1 MPSGKPKTLGLP
13 YVVAIAAISL
23 LVGGLAVYSLNL
35 FQSES
40 VGSEQ
45 TQVPVNLME
54 PRIIEDR
61 AEAEKVFAFISEGT
75 LARMAEQTPV
85 SMVVVLDD
93 SSWLEASVVLPEQGF
108 IVQSSR
114 LPLAGSGA
122 PGGDANNVNGYTS
135 QAMCPGHVY
144 QLFGEEVWPEGSYGV
159 GASTLF
165 QGVARNIALERFS
178 PDLWI
183 TIASEPFS
191 DAAYP
196 VDTWVLGQNDFL
208 AMNSDQGV
216 IRRLQF
222 DDSGALVA
230 LSDTSVPPLLRDQ
243 FIDDFASSPSL
254 QVIDEYLGE
263 DTAPDGPIPGV
274 GFLYGQLDGAIAG
287 LGSEDI
293 NWFAEVGRA
302 EWEWLTTA
310 PVDSEDFY
318 YEFFSEGN
326 LASIEAE
333 LGLNYVYDSIHAVRL
348 PDGEPFGIAAFADPG
363 APGEPYTFITADRDG
378 NSPAIDSQGEEI
390 ICTTGFDTLTLE
402 SPSVHLEGEE
412 EFFVE

>member
-23 LVGGLAVYSLNL
+23 LVGGVAVYSLNL

-45 TQVPVNLME
+45 TQVPVDLLE

-61 AEAEKVFAFISEGT
+61 AEAEKVFAFISQGT
-75 LARMAEQTPV
+75 VARMAEQIPM
-85 SMVVVLDD
+85 SMVMFLDD
-93 SSWLEASVVLPEQGF
+93 SWSLEASVVLPEQGL

-114 LPLAGSGA
+114 LPFAGSSA
-122 PGGDANNVNGYTS
+122 LGGDANNVNGYTS

-144 QLFGEEVWPEGSYGV
+144 QLRPEEVRPEDSYGV
-159 GASTLF
+159 DASNLF

-178 PDLWI
+178 PDFWI
-183 TIASEPFS
+183 TTVKEGFS

-196 VDTWVLGQNDFL
+196 VDTWILGENNFL
-208 AMNSDQGV
+208 AMNSDRGV

-230 LSDTSVPPLLRDQ
+230 LSDTSVPPLLREQ
-243 FIDDFASSPSL
+243 FIDDFASNPSS
-254 QVIDEYLGE
+254 QVFDEYLGD
-263 DTAPDGPIPGV
+263 DTALDGPISGV
-274 GFLYGQLDGAIAG
+274 GFHYGQPNGAIAG

-302 EWEWLTTA
+302 EWEWLMN
-310 PVDSEDFY
+310 PVGVDSYF
-318 YEFFSEGN
+318 EFFSEGN
-326 LASIEAE
+326 LASIGAE

-348 PDGEPFGIAAFADPG
+348 PDGEPFGIAAFADPD

-390 ICTTGFDTLTLE
+390 ICTTGFDTFTLQ
-402 SPSVHLEGEE
+402 PPGDQLEGDE
-412 EFFVE
+412 EFFLE